1 MEWVVIGYL
10 KLSYQ
15 KLHGKSRHVGDRQNV
30 SFEKLVA
37 MNEIY
42 YVFISIERGWKTGRR
57 LSEQLWR
64 NVGFGHVRKTSVA
77 GMYDTTLQI

>member
-42 YVFISIERGWKTGRR
+42 CVFISIERG
-57 LSEQLWR
+57 
-64 NVGFGHVRKTSVA
+64 
-77 GMYDTTLQI
+77 

>member
-30 SFEKLVA
+30 SCEKLVA
-37 MNEIY
+37 IDAVSC
-42 YVFISIERGWKTGRR
+42 VFISIERGRKTGRR
-57 LSEQLWR
+57 LSE
-64 NVGFGHVRKTSVA
+64 
-77 GMYDTTLQI
+77 